1 MKQLLAFLT
10 IGILLFSCSSNEEE
24 IENDQDKAPLITKMS
39 PYGLTSENLSGLYTY
54 FEYDNAKRLTKKSG
68 GFIEIDIKTFYY
80 NEIYT
85 SLEYDNN
92 TVTVENFTTLVGNPV
107 PKESIY
113 ITLNKSM
120 QIEKKEI
127 PHGYNDSWHRKLVYY
142 YSNNKLVEIK
152 TTFPNAPYVS
162 TGPDNYLLTYSEK
175 FYYDSNDNL
184 STAEYFEQRNGI
196 NKGEKIVRIFENY
209 DNSINPLKRFYLLD
223 QYFYGSIS
231 KNNYRKYTE
240 IHYDDD
246 VITTKYESNW
256 KYLYD
261 ENGNIVVN

>member
-1 MKQLLAFLT
+1 MKQILTFLT
-10 IGILLFSCSSNEEE
+10 LGILLFSCSSNEEE
-24 IENDQDKAPLITKMS
+24 IDNGQDNAPLITKMS
-39 PYGLTSENLSGLYTY
+39 PYGLTSENQSGLYTY

-68 GFIEIDIKTFYY
+68 KFIEIDIKPFYY

-92 TVTVENFTTLVGNPV
+92 TVTVENFTTVAGKSV

-127 PHGYNDSWHRKLVYY
+127 PDGYNNSWLRKLVYY
-142 YSNNKLVEIK
+142 YSNNILVEIK
-152 TTFPNAPYVS
+152 TTFPNTPY
-162 TGPDNYLLTYSEK
+162 TFPDNYLLTYSEK
-175 FYYDSNDNL
+175 FNYDSNGNL
-184 STAEYFEQRNGI
+184 SKAEYIEQRNGI
-196 NKGEKIVRIFENY
+196 NKGRKIVRIFENY

-240 IHYDDD
+240 IHYEDD

-261 ENGNIVVN
+261 QNGNILVN

>member
-1 MKQLLAFLT
+1 MKKIFTFLT
-10 IGILLFSCSSNEEE
+10 LGILLFSCSSNEEE
-24 IENDQDKAPLITKMS
+24 IVNDQDNFPLITKMS
-39 PYGLTSENLSGLYTY
+39 PYNLTSENQSGLYTY

-68 GFIEIDIKTFYY
+68 GFIEIGIKTFYY

-85 SLEYDNN
+85 SLIYDNT
-92 TVTVENFTTLVGNPV
+92 TVTVENFTTFVGKSV

-127 PHGYNDSWHRKLVYY
+127 PHGYNDSWRRKLVYY
-142 YSNNKLVEIK
+142 YLNNKLVEIK
-152 TTFPNAPYVS
+152 TTFPNTPY
-162 TGPDNYLLTYSEK
+162 TFPDNYLLTYSEK
-175 FYYDSNDNL
+175 FNYNSNGNL
-184 STAEYFEQRNGI
+184 IKAEYFEQRNGV

-246 VITTKYESNW
+246 VITTKYENNW
-256 KYLYD
+256 QYLYD
-261 ENGNIVVN
+261 KNGNILVN

>member
-1 MKQLLAFLT
+1 MKQLLMFLT
-10 IGILLFSCSSNEEE
+10 IGILLVSCSSNEEE
-24 IENDQDKAPLITKMS
+24 IENDQNNAPLITKMS
-39 PYGLTSENLSGLYTY
+39 PYGLTSENQSGLYTY

-68 GFIEIDIKTFYY
+68 KFIEINPRTFYI

-85 SLEYDNN
+85 SLEYVNN
-92 TVTVENFTTLVGNPV
+92 TVTVENFTTLVGNSV

-127 PHGYNDSWHRKLVYY
+127 PNGYNNSWHRKLVYY
-142 YSNNKLVEIK
+142 YLDNKLVEIK
-152 TTFPNAPYVS
+152 TTFPNTPY
-162 TGPDNYLLTYSEK
+162 TFPDNYLLTYSEK
-175 FYYDSNDNL
+175 FYYDSNSNL
-184 STAEYFEQRNGI
+184 SKTEYFEQRNSI

-209 DNSINPLKRFYLLD
+209 DNSTNPLKRFYLLD

-231 KNNYRKYTE
+231 KNNYTKYTE

-246 VITTKYESNW
+246 VETTKYESNW

-261 ENGNIVVN
+261 EKGNVLVN